1 MSEQNNLENM
11 LDAIAK
17 ILIRSF
23 FIGIALLTV
32 WLVLVI
38 GLPFWAWQMHAKIF
52 DLSREQVA
60 WAHYAG
66 MMVTKSGI
74 FALFLFPYIGIKL
87 VLGKNGKRPSII

>member
-1 MSEQNNLENM
+1 MSEQNNLENIF
-11 LDAIAK
+11 DAIAK

-23 FIGIALLTV
+23 ITGIALLTV

-38 GLPFWAWQMHAKIF
+38 GLPDWVWQMHAKIF

-60 WAHYAG
+60 RAHYAG

-87 VLGKNGKRPSII
+87 VLGKKDKGLSPT